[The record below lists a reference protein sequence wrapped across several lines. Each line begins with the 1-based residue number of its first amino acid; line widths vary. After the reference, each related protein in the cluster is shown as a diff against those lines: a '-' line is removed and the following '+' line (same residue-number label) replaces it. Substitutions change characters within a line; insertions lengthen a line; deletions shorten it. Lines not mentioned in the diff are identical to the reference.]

1 MRLGIG
7 TALRAMMFALTVG
20 LVWNGSVGCSGDKEQ
35 GAGGEELSAE
45 GGEAGEEGSDKKKK
59 KGKGKKGKKKKA
71 K

>member
-7 TALRAMMFALTVG
+7 TALRAVMFALTVG

-35 GAGGEELSAE
+35 GAGGDELSAE
-45 GGEAGEEGSDKKKK
+45 GEAGEEGSDKKKK